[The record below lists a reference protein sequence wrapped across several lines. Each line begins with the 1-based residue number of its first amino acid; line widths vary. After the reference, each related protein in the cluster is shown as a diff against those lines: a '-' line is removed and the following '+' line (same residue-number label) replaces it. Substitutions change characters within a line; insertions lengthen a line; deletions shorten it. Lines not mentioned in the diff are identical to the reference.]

1 MLDDLRQALRSLRKQ
16 PGFAVVAILTL
27 AFGLGVNVT
36 IFSLVSGLFL
46 QPLKVKE
53 SERLVMVMQR
63 GEIINVPYGYS
74 FPDYLDIRKSVTS
87 LTEIAAFMPTPVH
100 LSAKG
105 QTPERTWVEVVSPN
119 YFALAQVTPAFGDL
133 LTPGK
138 DEARGGAPT
147 AVLAYRYWQRRFG
160 GNPTIVGQPITL
172 NGQSFTVVGIAPET
186 FNGLSW
192 AMAVSAWVPTGAM
205 GTLMADGDSML
216 DARGAP
222 MFRLMGRLAP
232 GRTLSDAR
240 AEVEVVTS
248 RLVAAYPKEH
258 KGTRPLVIPENRAR
272 PDPSVAEFLPVIAAV
287 FVAMVALV
295 LFIACANVANLM
307 IARGLARQRD
317 LVIRSSLGASRGRL
331 IRLQAMEGLLLAAVA
346 AVVALVLANWAG
358 RALEAFTPSGDMP
371 INTESGAPDW
381 RYYAFTFVVAVA
393 AGLLTAWW
401 PAVQASRFNLV
412 ESLKEGS
419 ASAGS
424 RRHRLRNLLVIGQV
438 ALSLVVLAGGGLF
451 VHSLRQMQNLAFGF
465 RANGLLLMSM
475 DLGLQQYSDER
486 GRQFVDS
493 LVERA
498 SALPG
503 VTSATAAAH
512 IPLDYGIQMTDVGVD
527 GPIPGTKD
535 DYLTVAYN
543 VVAPRFVE
551 TVGARLL
558 EGRTLT
564 AADDTKGRRVALVN
578 QTMARKLWPGKAPLG
593 QRFRIGR
600 DGDWTE
606 VVGLV
611 ADGKYL
617 MLGEEPRPYFYVP
630 LAQRYQSPITLMIR
644 SAGDPEALVAPLRT
658 TLRDLDPDLP
668 LFNVKTM
675 DAHVRDSVFGLMPL
689 RMGAAMAGAQGVI
702 GLLLAVMG
710 LYAVVSYAV
719 SRRTREIG
727 VRVALGATRADVI
740 RLVVREGMGLTLVGI
755 AIGLVASLGLGQ
767 VLSGALYGV
776 SAMDARVYVGVTVL
790 LLGVSALACYV
801 PARRAT
807 RVDPLVALRAE

>member
-1 MLDDLRQALRSLRKQ
+1 MLDDLHQALRSLHKQ
-16 PGFAVVAILTL
+16 PGFAIVAILTL
-27 AFGLGVNVT
+27 AFGIGVNVT

-46 QPLKVKE
+46 QPLKVKD
-53 SERLVMVMQR
+53 SDQLVMVMQR

-87 LTEIAAFMPTPVH
+87 LTEMAAFLPSPVH
-100 LSAKG
+100 LSARG
-105 QTPERTWVEVVSPN
+105 QTPERTWVEIVSPN
-119 YFALAQVTPAFGDL
+119 YFALAQVTAAFGQL

-160 GNPTIVGQPITL
+160 GNPAIVGQPITL
-172 NGQSFTVVGIAPET
+172 NGQSFTVVGIAPEG

-192 AMAVSAWVPTGAM
+192 AMAVSAWVPSGAM
-205 GTLMADGDSML
+205 GTLMPNGDAML
-216 DARGAP
+216 DAREAP

-232 GRTLSDAR
+232 GRRLSDAR
-240 AEVEVVTS
+240 AEVDVVVS
-248 RLVAAYPKEH
+248 RLASTYPKEH

-272 PDPSVAEFLPVIAAV
+272 PDPSVAEFLPVIAGV
-287 FVAMVALV
+287 FVALV
-295 LFIACANVANLM
+295 GLILVIACANVANLM

-317 LVIRSSLGASRGRL
+317 LVIRSALGASRFRL
-331 IRLQAMEGLLLAAVA
+331 IRLQAVEGLVLAGVA

-358 RALEAFTPSGDMP
+358 RALQSFTPTGDIP
-371 INTESGAPDW
+371 VNVESGAPDW

-401 PAVQASRFNLV
+401 PALQASRFNLV

-424 RRHRLRNLLVIGQV
+424 RRHFLRNSLVVGQV

-465 RANGLLLMSM
+465 RPSGLLLMSM
-475 DLGLQQYSDER
+475 DLGLQQYTDQR

-493 LVERA
+493 LIERA
-498 SALPG
+498 AAMPG
-503 VTSATAAAH
+503 VTSATAAGH
-512 IPLDYGIQMTDVGVD
+512 IPLDYGIRMTDVAVD
-527 GPIPGTKD
+527 GTIPGTKD
-535 DYLTVAYN
+535 NYLTVAYN
-543 VVAPRFVE
+543 VVAPRFIE

-558 EGRTLT
+558 QGRTLT
-564 AADDTKGRRVALVN
+564 AADDAKGRRVALVN
-578 QTMARKLWPGKAPLG
+578 ETMAKRLWPGKAPLG
-593 QRFRIGR
+593 QRFRMGR
-600 DGDWTE
+600 DGEWTE

-617 MLGEEPRPYFYVP
+617 MLGEEPRPYFYAP
-630 LAQRYQSPITLMIR
+630 FAQKYQTPVTLMIR
-644 SAGDPEALVAPLRT
+644 SAGDPEGLVAPLRRV
-658 TLRDLDPDLP
+658 LHDLDPDLP

-675 DAHVRDSVFGLMPL
+675 ESHVRDSVFGLMPL
-689 RMGAAMAGAQGVI
+689 RMGAAMAAGQGAI

-710 LYAVVSYAV
+710 LYAVVSYTV

-727 VRVALGATRADVI
+727 VRVALGANRSDVI
-740 RLVVREGMGLTLVGI
+740 RLVVREGMRLTLIGI
-755 AIGLVASLGLGQ
+755 GIGLVASLGLGL

-776 SAMDARVYVGVTVL
+776 SAMDARVYVGVTAL
-790 LLGVSALACYV
+790 LLFVSALACYL